1 MRFQFDDSGRTGV
14 VHLQGRLTGGADAST
29 WHDALRQRCAQGHT
43 RVVVD
48 CRNVDRVDATG
59 LGALVGA
66 LAVMRNAGGDL
77 AIACMPDA
85 LRSLLLI
92 TRLAQAIPCFDTVD
106 AAARALD
113 DPAGVSSSGA

>member
-1 MRFQFDDSGRTGV
+1 MRFQFDDGSRPGV

-29 WHDALRQRCAQGHT
+29 WHDALRQRCARGRT

-48 CRNVDRVDATG
+48 CRTVEAVDATG

-77 AIACMPDA
+77 AVACMPDA

-92 TRLAQAIPCFDTVD
+92 TRLVDAIPCFDTVD
-106 AAARALD
+106 AATQALN
-113 DPAGVSSSGA
+113 DPSSVSSSGP

>member
-1 MRFQFDDSGRTGV
+1 MRFQFDDSRRPGV
-14 VHLQGRLTGGADAST
+14 VHLRGRLTGGADAST
-29 WHDALRQRCAQGHT
+29 WHDALRQRCARGQT

-48 CRNVDRVDATG
+48 CCAVEAVDATG

-77 AIACMPDA
+77 AVACTPDA

-92 TRLAQAIPCFDTVD
+92 TRLVHAIPCFDTVD
-106 AAARALD
+106 AAAQALNAAARV
-113 DPAGVSSSGA
+113 PSGGR